1 MAKMIT
7 VYFATDTDP
16 AKAIIDIERLEFFVS
31 LGAMRTAIE
40 ASEKKDLPEKQCDQI
55 ESTEQPS
62 DENDDDQIETIN
74 PDQGSG
80 RPGSPRFHTL
90 SIRELQT
97 IDEIN
102 DYLSSLDIK
111 PIDARIKRIDKAQKA
126 AIKAVKTTLKEIENA
141 D

>member
-40 ASEKKDLPEKQCDQI
+40 ASEKKDLPEKQCDKI

-62 DENDDDQIETIN
+62 DENDDNQIETIN
-74 PDQGSG
+74 PDQGFG
-80 RPGSPRFHTL
+80 LRFKSFAFKEGGETYFPCLISHLQVRMNELKYEFYAMNQPL
-90 SIRELQT
+90 SQLLILHKA
-97 IDEIN
+97 DE
-102 DYLSSLDIK
+102 
-111 PIDARIKRIDKAQKA
+111 PPVQ
-126 AIKAVKTTLKEIENA
+126 
-141 D
+141 